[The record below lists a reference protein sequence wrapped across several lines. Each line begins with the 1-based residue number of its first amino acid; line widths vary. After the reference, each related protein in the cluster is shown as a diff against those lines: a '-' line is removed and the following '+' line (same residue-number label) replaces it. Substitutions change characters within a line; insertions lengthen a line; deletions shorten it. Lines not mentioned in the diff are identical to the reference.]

1 MPIWMV
7 LAVQLRSAALLEELK
22 ALAGALLALWQKP
35 FRAAS
40 AARLWANARFW
51 AQPRLYD
58 ARSQFSQQGFN
69 GPFGLAFAPI
79 PIDGRSLA
87 IQERGGQ
94 GRFGRFDPRRTCL
107 TRCAR
112 PSGSRLCSG
121 LYCRT

>member
-7 LAVQLRSAALLEELK
+7 LTVQLRSATLLEELK
-22 ALAGALLALWQKP
+22 ALVGTLLAPWRKA
-35 FRAAS
+35 FRATS

-69 GPFGLAFAPI
+69 GRYGLAFAPI
-79 PIDGRSLA
+79 PIDGRNLA

-94 GRFGRFDPRRTCL
+94 GRFSRFDPRTTCL
-107 TRCAR
+107 TRCAP
-112 PSGSRLCSG
+112 PSGSRVCSG